1 MAAMT
6 QRIRVMLVDDHE
18 AVRQGLRGLFET
30 VPEVEVVEDVGDAEA
45 AVAGVRASAPDLVVL
60 DLSMPK
66 TGGLAAIRQIKAE
79 RPDTAI
85 VVLTRHSD
93 LAFVREALRNGASGY
108 VLKQSPFGEL
118 RRATVLVVNGE
129 QYVDSRLKDAF
140 QEPAPEST
148 GQISNR
154 ERDVLRRTAL
164 GQSNKEIATALGIAV
179 KTVEVHKGNGMRKL
193 DLPDRA
199 ALIRYAALQGWMAE
213 P

>member
-18 AVRQGLRGLFET
+18 AVRQGLRALFET
-30 VPEVEVVEDVGDAEA
+30 VPEVEVVEDVGDADA
-45 AVAGVRASAPDLVVL
+45 AVAGVRAVAPDLVVL

-93 LAFVREALRNGASGY
+93 LSFVREALRNGASGY

-118 RRATVLVVNGE
+118 RRATTLVVNGE

-164 GQSNKEIATALGIAV
+164 GQSNKEIASALGIAV

>member
-1 MAAMT
+1 MT
-6 QRIRVMLVDDHE
+6 QQIRIMLVDDHE
-18 AVRQGLRGLFET
+18 AVRQGLRALFET
-30 VPEVEVVEDVGDAEA
+30 VPEVDVIEDVGDVEA
-45 AVAGVRASAPDLVVL
+45 ALTSVRVNAPDLVVL

-66 TGGLAAIRQIKAE
+66 VGGLAAIRQIKAE

-93 LAFVREALRNGASGY
+93 LAFVREALRSGASGY

-118 RRATVLVVNGE
+118 RRATVLAANGE

-140 QEPAPEST
+140 QKPAFEFT

-164 GQSNKEIATALGIAV
+164 GQSNKEIASALGIAV

-193 DLPDRA
+193 DLSDRG
-199 ALIRYAALQGWMAE
+199 ALIRYAALQGWLAE

>member
-1 MAAMT
+1 MT

-18 AVRQGLRGLFET
+18 AVRQGLRALFET

-45 AVAGVRASAPDLVVL
+45 AVAGVRATAPDLVVL

-140 QEPAPEST
+140 QEPAREST

>member
-1 MAAMT
+1 MT

-18 AVRQGLRGLFET
+18 AVRQGLRALFET

-45 AVAGVRASAPDLVVL
+45 AVAGVRATAPDLVVL

-118 RRATVLVVNGE
+118 RRATTLVGNGE

-140 QEPAPEST
+140 QEPAREST